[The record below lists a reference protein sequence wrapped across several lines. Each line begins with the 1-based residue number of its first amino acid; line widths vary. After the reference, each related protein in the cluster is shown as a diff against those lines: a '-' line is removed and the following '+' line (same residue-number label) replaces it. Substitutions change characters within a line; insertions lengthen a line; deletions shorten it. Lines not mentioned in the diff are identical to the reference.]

1 MNKLAVDTYY
11 SSGKA
16 YTVGVVFSSWSQK
29 YPDQIIS
36 TESEI
41 EEDYIPGEFYKRE
54 LPCIMNLIS
63 EAINL
68 QYFDT
73 IIVDGFV
80 MLPGDKKGLGAKL
93 WDLVK
98 DKFPHLSIIGVAKS
112 PFDGCQSCSI
122 PVLRGKAT
130 NPLWV
135 NSIGNLDSSD
145 SAGLIHDMAGKYR
158 IPDLLKILDKETKK
172 SRN

>member
-1 MNKLAVDTYY
+1 MVYSWLMQIIRGHLLYPLTIRSIILWTLEHLRFLTLLMNKLAVDTYY

-63 EAINL
+63 GAINL

-98 DKFPHLSIIGVAKS
+98 DKFPHLMKFMQGVHHTHYFK
-112 PFDGCQSCSI
+112 
-122 PVLRGKAT
+122 VL
-130 NPLWV
+130 
-135 NSIGNLDSSD
+135 
-145 SAGLIHDMAGKYR
+145 
-158 IPDLLKILDKETKK
+158 
-172 SRN
+172 